1 MKLIENLN
9 YFIKVVGEGKEFHVH
24 PTVNSVIKE
33 KDMETI
39 STICLWK
46 MKRKKKAWNIKNAEI
61 KQYPQ
66 PLLIL

>member
-9 YFIKVVGEGKEFHVH
+9 YFIKGVGGGKEYHVH
-24 PTVNSVIKE
+24 PTVKSVIKE

-46 MKRKKKAWNIKNAEI
+46 MKRKKEAWNIKNVEI

-66 PLLIL
+66 PLLML